1 MKQDVTAA
9 TAARSDSLK
18 GIACLILGI
27 AVFAIQDVVIKKI
40 SGVYPLHEA
49 MVLRSLTAFPVLF
62 LLVWRDGGFGTLT
75 GPGWPWLLVRGVLA
89 FVAYSCY
96 YLGLAALPIA
106 TAVALYFAVPLFITV
121 LSVLFLGERVGA
133 RRWAAVVIGFIGV
146 FAIARPGT
154 DLFEWAALLPI
165 TSAFLYA
172 AAMVLTRRIGATETA
187 PAMSTCG
194 NGVFL
199 LGALTL
205 SAIFG
210 AGGYDGENHR
220 SLAFLMRG
228 WTTPSTFDFLLMA
241 SCGVVAALALTLLTQ
256 AYRIAEANVVAPFEY
271 TALIWSVLY
280 GWLFWR
286 EWPDPVSWLGIV
298 IIVGAGTYVF
308 YREQTKAETD
318 QARAVSASPN
328 SP

>member
-40 SGVYPLHEA
+40 SGVYRCRRPW
-49 MVLRSLTAFPVLF
+49 LRSLTAFPVLF

-75 GPGWPWLLVRGVLA
+75 GPGWPWLLVRGVWP
-89 FVAYSCY
+89 SW
-96 YLGLAALPIA
+96 PIA
-106 TAVALYFAVPLFITV
+106 AIISGWRRCRSPPRWHSTSRRRCSSPSCPSSFSA
-121 LSVLFLGERVGA
+121 SVSA
-133 RRWAAVVIGFIGV
+133 RRWAAVEIGFIGV

-187 PAMSTCG
+187 PAMSTWG

-210 AGGYDGENHR
+210 AGAMTAR
-220 SLAFLMRG
+220 
-228 WTTPSTFDFLLMA
+228 TI
-241 SCGVVAALALTLLTQ
+241 AAL
-256 AYRIAEANVVAPFEY
+256 R
-271 TALIWSVLY
+271 S
-280 GWLFWR
+280 
-286 EWPDPVSWLGIV
+286 
-298 IIVGAGTYVF
+298 
-308 YREQTKAETD
+308 
-318 QARAVSASPN
+318 
-328 SP
+328 

>member
-1 MKQDVTAA
+1 M
-9 TAARSDSLK
+9 
-18 GIACLILGI
+18 
-27 AVFAIQDVVIKKI
+27 
-40 SGVYPLHEA
+40 
-49 MVLRSLTAFPVLF
+49 
-62 LLVWRDGGFGTLT
+62 
-75 GPGWPWLLVRGVLA
+75 LVRGVLA

-106 TAVALYFAVPLFITV
+106 TAVALYFAAPLFITV

-187 PAMSTCG
+187 PAMSTWG
-194 NGVFL
+194 NGLFL

-210 AGGYDGENHR
+210 AAAMTAR
-220 SLAFLMRG
+220 
-228 WTTPSTFDFLLMA
+228 TI
-241 SCGVVAALALTLLTQ
+241 AAL
-256 AYRIAEANVVAPFEY
+256 R
-271 TALIWSVLY
+271 S
-280 GWLFWR
+280 
-286 EWPDPVSWLGIV
+286 
-298 IIVGAGTYVF
+298 
-308 YREQTKAETD
+308 
-318 QARAVSASPN
+318 
-328 SP
+328 